1 MTTALAAVARNRT
14 LVGILWMLLASSLFP
29 VMNGL
34 VQILSE
40 RYTTE
45 QVVWA
50 RSASHFVF
58 ILALFA
64 PRYGP
69 ALVRTSTPGWQIV
82 RSAVHLGSMLCF
94 FTGVKYLPL
103 AKASSISFLAPFF
116 VALLAWPLLGERMT
130 AGRMGAVAVAMLG
143 AVIIIRPGSEV
154 FHWASLF
161 MLASAMCYALYQIL
175 TRRVTRTDSAE
186 TSAVYSAL
194 VGTVVMSIV
203 VPFVW
208 TPVLGWADAGLLF
221 SLGIIGGTAHYFVA
235 RAMTYA
241 QANIVA
247 PFGYWQLV
255 GAVVVGYL
263 ISGYLPDAFTW
274 IGAGIIVC
282 AGVYIAWS
290 EALAR
295 SGAGALTPRRA

>member
-1 MTTALAAVARNRT
+1 MPIALAAVPNRT
-14 LVGILWMLLASSLFP
+14 LLGILCMLLASSLFP

-34 VQILSE
+34 VQVLSA
-40 RYTTE
+40 RYGTE
-45 QVVWA
+45 QIVWA
-50 RSASHFVF
+50 RAASHFVF

-64 PRYGP
+64 PRSGL
-69 ALVRTSTPGWQIV
+69 ALVRSATPGWQIL
-82 RSAVHLGSMLCF
+82 RSAIHLCSMLCF

-130 AGRMGAVAVAMLG
+130 PGRTG
-143 AVIIIRPGSEV
+143 AVIVAFIGALVIIRPGSAV

-161 MLASAMCYALYQIL
+161 MLGSAVCYALYQIL
-175 TRRVTRTDSAE
+175 TRRVTRLDSAE

-194 VGTVVMSIV
+194 VGTVAMSIV
-203 VPFVW
+203 VPFAW
-208 TPVLGWADAGLLF
+208 TMPATWTDAALLF

-255 GAVVVGYL
+255 GAVIMGYL

-282 AGVYIAWS
+282 AGVYIAWC
-290 EALAR
+290 ET
-295 SGAGALTPRRA
+295 AGSKVRAVTPRAA